1 MGSNLSLFLLLD
13 GRLPLP
19 KGTKKEE
26 RISSKRLQEVKV
38 TMGCATGTRETKAW
52 NAVVQ
57 RSGVGYKKNS
67 GMFGISAHISLL
79 SEMSWQSW
87 ANKNKSHCQTS
98 REDEFIPA

>member
-26 RISSKRLQEVKV
+26 RISKRLQEEEKV

-57 RSGVGYKKNS
+57 RSGVG
-67 GMFGISAHISLL
+67 
-79 SEMSWQSW
+79 
-87 ANKNKSHCQTS
+87 
-98 REDEFIPA
+98 

>member
-26 RISSKRLQEVKV
+26 ERISSKRLQEEEV

-57 RSGVGYKKNS
+57 RSGVG
-67 GMFGISAHISLL
+67 
-79 SEMSWQSW
+79 
-87 ANKNKSHCQTS
+87 
-98 REDEFIPA
+98 